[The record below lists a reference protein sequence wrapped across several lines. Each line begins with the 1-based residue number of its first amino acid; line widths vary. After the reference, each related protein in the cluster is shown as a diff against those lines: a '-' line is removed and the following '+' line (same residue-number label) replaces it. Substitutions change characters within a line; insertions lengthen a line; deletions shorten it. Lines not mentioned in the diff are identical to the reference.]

1 MTTIRV
7 KHGSEEWLALR
18 RRYVCSSDV
27 AVILGCG
34 FEKPTLAELVAEK
47 AGLAERPQIDSRRF
61 RVAHAAEVIMRK
73 EAELDLG
80 MKLDATKDRVFVDEK
95 LGLLASLDGRAPVKK
110 RRLIVEFKTVR
121 SLDYRDEWDGSTVPQ
136 RTVAQAH
143 VAMRCAKAEECL
155 VVAWVDWE
163 PKPPV
168 ALSFNAEF
176 FEHMM
181 VEVRRFQKW
190 VLAARVDPGFVKSI
204 PLTGADCEWLSR
216 MYPPKEIPVAERDDD
231 PELHLT
237 ASEWNMARQVR
248 LADEKEEKALQA
260 KLRALLGDR
269 ALVRCNELLIKRHKS
284 NALAVETVKE
294 G

>member
-18 RRYVCSSDV
+18 RKYVCSSDV

-47 AGLAERPQIDSRRF
+47 AGLIERPQHDSRRF
-61 RVAHAAEVIMRK
+61 RVAHAAEAIMRR
-73 EAELDLG
+73 EAEIDLG
-80 MKLDATKDRVFVDEK
+80 LKLDATKDRVFVDEK
-95 LGLLASLDGRAPVKK
+95 RGLLASLDGRAPVKK
-110 RRLIVEFKTVR
+110 RKLIVEFKTVR

-143 VAMRCAKAEECL
+143 VAMHCAKASECL
-155 VVAWVDWE
+155 VIAWVDWM

-168 ALSFNAEF
+168 ALSFNGEF
-176 FEHMM
+176 FENMM

-190 VLAARVDPGFVKSI
+190 VAAARVDPGFIKSV

-216 MYPPKEIPVAERDDD
+216 MYPPKEMPVAERDDD
-231 PELHLT
+231 PELFRV
-237 ASEWNMARQVR
+237 ASEWSVARQAR
-248 LADEKEEKALQA
+248 LAEEKGEKALQA
-260 KLRALLGDR
+260 RIRAILGDR
-269 ALVRCNELLIKRHKS
+269 SFVRCQDLLVKRHA
-284 NALAVETVKE
+284 NNVLAVSSAKE
-294 G
+294 D